1 MARFRTYGQL
11 DSPHATDGSMAF
23 VRMISRLNPE
33 QLAPGD
39 VPYSQNGRMDN
50 DRTWTPRLGVDVF
63 SPALTLDTNVLRFDD
78 NGTPPA
84 FDDAGTPPAFT
95 DGVVNAVYGSAVYT
109 DPTTGQDYLII
120 ATNTKAIAID
130 MSDTDTTFDIAYPA
144 GETIKSSV
152 EMLSALDALILF
164 RDGQTA
170 WRFTGYLYSPFD
182 ILGAAR
188 ATDVVTVTT
197 DGAHGLGIGDYTL
210 VADLGFT
217 GDDPNG
223 TVVVTDVPTTTTFTY
238 DSTGA
243 DETFSIVDPTISLSM
258 GNVATTATV
267 VTVDGS
273 TSNAVVADGTVTITK
288 TAHGRNTGDI
298 LRIYDGGESGLVE
311 GDRYEITKVDAN
323 SYTFQAEIADGTF
336 TVYLGGKQP
345 LGGGYIAMPD
355 PPWGVSVENRLVVP
369 YQRSLSTGV
378 SRDEVV
384 FSDILDFDTFDP
396 VLNQFRMGGGKSD
409 PVIGVSPLLDDRLLV
424 FCRRSVHVIGGV
436 SGSLQDATRTEITRE
451 IGCVARNTI
460 QEIGGTVVWLSDQ
473 GVYTVSYGQELN
485 LMANSIPLSEP
496 IENQIRQINWA
507 HASNAVAAYNDNR
520 YYLAVPYNG
529 SSDNNVVFV
538 YNFLNQGWES
548 VDTYPEGFNITNII
562 VTPYE
567 GKNTVF
573 LVNEDGAVHRADV
586 HGGVDKYQ
594 NDASRTQTQTID
606 GQVLTKLHT
615 FGTTDNKRF
624 NRASVLAEGDV
635 GTGTLKVSALTR
647 DPEAEKVIDEQLIS
661 ARDDYNLKGRIAK
674 RGYGA
679 QLKMETSSAKIR
691 GYTVDAIVNNM
702 SNSDKS

>member
-1 MARFRTYGQL
+1 
-11 DSPHATDGSMAF
+11 
-23 VRMISRLNPE
+23 
-33 QLAPGD
+33 
-39 VPYSQNGRMDN
+39 
-50 DRTWTPRLGVDVF
+50 
-63 SPALTLDTNVLRFDD
+63 
-78 NGTPPA
+78 
-84 FDDAGTPPAFT
+84 
-95 DGVVNAVYGSAVYT
+95 
-109 DPTTGQDYLII
+109 
-120 ATNTKAIAID
+120 
-130 MSDTDTTFDIAYPA
+130 
-144 GETIKSSV
+144 
-152 EMLSALDALILF
+152 
-164 RDGQTA
+164 
-170 WRFTGYLYSPFD
+170 
-182 ILGAAR
+182 
-188 ATDVVTVTT
+188 
-197 DGAHGLGIGDYTL
+197 
-210 VADLGFT
+210 
-217 GDDPNG
+217 
-223 TVVVTDVPTTTTFTY
+223 
-238 DSTGA
+238 
-243 DETFSIVDPTISLSM
+243 
-258 GNVATTATV
+258 
-267 VTVDGS
+267 
-273 TSNAVVADGTVTITK
+273 
-288 TAHGRNTGDI
+288 
-298 LRIYDGGESGLVE
+298 
-311 GDRYEITKVDAN
+311 
-323 SYTFQAEIADGTF
+323 
-336 TVYLGGKQP
+336 
-345 LGGGYIAMPD
+345 
-355 PPWGVSVENRLVVP
+355 
-369 YQRSLSTGV
+369 
-378 SRDEVV
+378 
-384 FSDILDFDTFDP
+384 
-396 VLNQFRMGGGKSD
+396 MGGGKGD

-507 HASNAVAAYNDNR
+507 QASNAVAAYNDNR

-586 HGGVDKYQ
+586 QGGADRYQ
-594 NDASRTQTQTID
+594 NDASETLTQTID

-661 ARDDYNLKGRIAK
+661 AREDYNLKGRIAK